1 MTCYGVFMQ
10 WPSWQIGRALGIPI
24 RVHASWFLIFLL
36 VTWTLATGYLPEE
49 LPGLSPTRYWAMGA
63 VAALLLFL
71 SVLLHELGHSYVALR
86 YCIPIERITLF
97 IFGGVA
103 HMRKEAPTPRAEFLI
118 AVAGPIVSFVLGMA
132 CFGLAALAESIQ
144 SPTDIQGVVMLGAL
158 LGMVN
163 LQLGLFNLIPGF
175 PLDGGRVLRA
185 GLWAWGKDFYRATKQ
200 AAVVGLGFGLLLGVL
215 GFAVL
220 VGALMGELDSSMASN
235 GSWVVFIGMFL
246 FAAALASRRQAAFR
260 HTLAMV
266 RVRDLMV
273 RTVASIPAQCSLDEA
288 VTQYFQPYGY
298 GSFPVVDGGQ
308 LAGLITVAEIQT
320 VPSAMWAW
328 RQVGQVMRPLSPS
341 LIVGP
346 DVSVIQAMECMAQD
360 GWDQLVVMQDGQI
373 VGLVTQSAIANY
385 IQLQKT

>member
-132 CFGLAALAESIQ
+132 CFGLTALAESIQ

-215 GFAVL
+215 GLAVL
-220 VGALMGELDSSMASN
+220 VGALMGKLDSSMASN

-260 HTLAMV
+260 QTLAMV

>member
-215 GFAVL
+215 GLAVL
-220 VGALMGELDSSMASN
+220 VGALMGKLDSSMASN

>member
-215 GFAVL
+215 GLAVL
-220 VGALMGELDSSMASN
+220 VGALMGKLDSSMASN

-328 RQVGQVMRPLSPS
+328 RQVRQVMRPLSPS

>member
-1 MTCYGVFMQ
+1 MQ

-24 RVHASWFLIFLL
+24 RVHASWFLVFLL
-36 VTWTLATGYLPEE
+36 VTWTLATGYLPDG
-49 LPGLSPTRYWAMGA
+49 LPGFSPARYWAMGG

-86 YCIPIERITLF
+86 YRIPIERITLF

-118 AVAGPIVSFVLGMA
+118 AVAGPIVSFVLGAA
-132 CFGLAALAESIQ
+132 CFGLAALAELIQ
-144 SPTDIQGVVMLGAL
+144 PPRDVDGLVMLGAL

-200 AAVVGLGFGLLLGVL
+200 AAVVGLGFGVLLGVL
-215 GFAVL
+215 GLAVV
-220 VGALMGELDSSMASN
+220 VGALMGKLDSSMASN

-260 HTLAMV
+260 QTLAMV

-320 VPSAMWAW
+320 VPSAMWPW

-341 LIVGP
+341 LMVEP

-373 VGLVTQSAIANY
+373 AGLVTQSAIANY
-385 IQLQKT
+385 LQLQKT

>member
-215 GFAVL
+215 GLAVL
-220 VGALMGELDSSMASN
+220 VGALMGKLDSSMASN

-260 HTLAMV
+260 QTLAMV

>member
-1 MTCYGVFMQ
+1 MQ

-24 RVHASWFLIFLL
+24 RVHASWFLVFLL
-36 VTWTLATGYLPEE
+36 VTWTLATGYLPDG
-49 LPGLSPTRYWAMGA
+49 LPGFSPARYWAMGG

-86 YCIPIERITLF
+86 YRIPIERITLF

-118 AVAGPIVSFVLGMA
+118 AVAGPIVSFVLGAA
-132 CFGLAALAESIQ
+132 CFGLTALAELIQ
-144 SPTDIQGVVMLGAL
+144 PPRDVDGLVMLGAL

-215 GFAVL
+215 GLAVV
-220 VGALMGELDSSMASN
+220 VGALMGKLDSSMASN

-260 HTLAMV
+260 QTLAMV

-320 VPSAMWAW
+320 VPSAMWPW

-341 LIVGP
+341 LIVEP

-360 GWDQLVVMQDGQI
+360 GWDQLVVIQDGQI
-373 VGLVTQSAIANY
+373 AGLVTQSAIANY
-385 IQLQKT
+385 LQLQKT

>member
-328 RQVGQVMRPLSPS
+328 RQVRQVMRPLSPS

>member
-1 MTCYGVFMQ
+1 MNCYGVFMQ

-49 LPGLSPTRYWAMGA
+49 LPGLSPTRYWAMGG

-118 AVAGPIVSFVLGMA
+118 AVAGPIVSFVLGAA
-132 CFGLAALAESIQ
+132 CFGLTALAESIQ
-144 SPTDIQGVVMLGAL
+144 SPRDIQGVVMLAAL

-215 GFAVL
+215 GLTVL
-220 VGALMGELDSSMASN
+220 VGALMGKLDSSMASN
-235 GSWVVFIGMFL
+235 GSWVVFIGIFL
-246 FAAALASRRQAAFR
+246 FAAARASRRQAAFR
-260 HTLAMV
+260 QTLAMV

-320 VPSAMWAW
+320 VPSAMWPW

-341 LIVGP
+341 LMVEP
-346 DVSVIQAMECMAQD
+346 DVSVIQAMEGMAQD

-373 VGLVTQSAIANY
+373 AGLVTQSAIANY
-385 IQLQKT
+385 LQLQKT